1 MQPGSLAAQPREG
14 RSSRRSRGRQ
24 RRAGSPLVSFLVAL
38 PIAGLVAAGWFIFNQ
53 QEELQDAAQAM
64 RDAQRRI
71 GVLED
76 RLRLTDEQ
84 LSESGAQTNET
95 LTFWESEIRK
105 LWDMGNKRNRGWIEA
120 NRENVRKLTAT
131 VASAESALGT
141 LQGKVATLDAS
152 VGKQQDIADRL
163 AAVDIH
169 VQRLVRE
176 QRDLVDKV
184 NAASQIAASLKAGLE
199 KRVQENEEA
208 IRAFDAQ
215 RSKLNADIIDL
226 RNQIRGSA
234 QPASPALLPGG

>member
-1 MQPGSLAAQPREG
+1 MQ
-14 RSSRRSRGRQ
+14 
-24 RRAGSPLVSFLVAL
+24 
-38 PIAGLVAAGWFIFNQ
+38 
-53 QEELQDAAQAM
+53 
-64 RDAQRRI
+64 DAQRRL

-95 LTFWESEIRK
+95 LSFWETEIRK

-131 VASAESALGT
+131 VASAESALNA

-152 VGKQQDIADRL
+152 VGKQQEIADRL
-163 AAVDIH
+163 AAVDMQA
-169 VQRLVRE
+169 QRLVRE

-184 NAASQIAASLKAGLE
+184 NAASQIAARLEAGLA

-215 RSKLNADIIDL
+215 RSKLNADIIEL
-226 RNQIRGSA
+226 RNQLRGSA
-234 QPASPALLPGG
+234 PAPAIVPGG